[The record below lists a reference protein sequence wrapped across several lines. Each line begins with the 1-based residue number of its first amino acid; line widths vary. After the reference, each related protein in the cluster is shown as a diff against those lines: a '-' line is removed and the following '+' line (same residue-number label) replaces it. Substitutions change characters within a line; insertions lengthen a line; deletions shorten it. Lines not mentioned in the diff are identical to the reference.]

1 MVLANSKQKVVSRTR
16 QVAKYVPKNV
26 GLRQHKSTFYL
37 SEKNENLGMRVQS
50 VHILKICT
58 LLIDFFYMYPLVLW
72 WFRPCGKKVGSSC
85 KQAFGASAQI
95 ILPISF
101 QMVAKQCRAKARQRR
116 QQQNM

>member
-26 GLRQHKSTFYL
+26 GLRQHKFTFYL

-58 LLIDFFYMYPLVLW
+58 LLIDFFICTP
-72 WFRPCGKKVGSSC
+72 WFCGGSGHVEKK
-85 KQAFGASAQI
+85 
-95 ILPISF
+95 
-101 QMVAKQCRAKARQRR
+101 
-116 QQQNM
+116 